1 MAKVEIDIPGIGL
14 IEAKNAASES
24 TLRELVNLM
33 KGGSGGSGGSGGGSG
48 SSSGSGGK
56 SGAASGMN
64 LFDKA
69 MYKVG
74 YGAINVSKNFVGLV
88 ESGTRLISRFANV
101 GDSIESAASMFDKI
115 PIAGQ
120 MFSSVAAAATT
131 VVDSFT
137 KASASGASFNGSVV
151 EMTRAAGQAGMTL
164 DKFAGFIAENGA
176 GMVALGGTTADG
188 AKRFGTL
195 SKALRTNAADLYS
208 LGYSTSDLNDGIA
221 AYAANL
227 RIVGRNENMTN
238 RQLVEGSKS
247 YLKEMDL
254 LAKIT
259 GQTRKEKEEER
270 KQLMQDVKYQAFASQ
285 LSEKSQKE
293 LQLLI
298 QSYPAELQGF
308 VKDAVMSGTLTMEA
322 NQKQAHALGGTM
334 NQILGIRQ
342 KLLADERVGDSIIQG
357 ALNTTRSETQKFIAS
372 NSQAI
377 IGNDA
382 YAQSVKSVV
391 AGNLIQT
398 DGVQKAREAQ
408 EKAAEETDGMNEQMQ
423 QARARLAEFSN
434 NFQLAL
440 ANSGVLDLLMNTF
453 TTIAGILMNYVVPA
467 FHLVAAIVTDV
478 GNSLLTFFKPIIE
491 SVAGLIRDYVY
502 PAFLGLAAFI
512 ITDVVPILQAMG
524 NFIMTYVMPVF
535 QFLGGLIMDYVMPVF
550 LSLGGFLVDNL
561 LPVLAGV
568 ASAMLA
574 YKIATFAQTAASW
587 AQTAASWL
595 SSGGLAASA
604 AAAWAL
610 ASPLLA
616 LAAPFIAIGAVVG
629 AVVYGFK
636 KLYDAGF
643 TVGSVFETIG
653 DFLYR
658 YFMMPIKEL
667 FYNIQSSLPGWL
679 GGLSDEEA
687 AVKREQLDA
696 EYKDLDDRA
705 EARRLKREEIKKE
718 RGTEKKLDEE
728 GNELSERQLKM
739 QELDL
744 KFQNKMQDMKE
755 YGALNYQK
763 VNQTEMGALDGKV
776 KLAKAETE
784 FTNKALANLPKEKNF
799 TNMQMLL
806 KQEAVQ
812 QGSAFVPKDKTT
824 NSAPSK
830 SSVTTATTKPGTAS
844 ETEDSQGNQNQ
855 TDGTQTATTQTTS
868 GQTDVFVELNNN
880 VVELVKLTNQ
890 QLMVQNRTN
899 RSIENLSS
907 VGNLLKTV

>member
-33 KGGSGGSGGSGGGSG
+33 KGGSGGSGGSGSGSG

-587 AQTAASWL
+587 F

-616 LAAPFIAIGAVVG
+616 LAAPFIAIGAVVA

-687 AVKREQLDA
+687 KVKREQLDA

-705 EARRLKREEIKKE
+705 EARRLKREEIQKE
-718 RGTEKKLDEE
+718 RGTHESQIKLDEE
-728 GNELSERQLKM
+728 GNEISERQLKM

-784 FTNKALANLPKEKNF
+784 FTNEALANLPKEKNF

-824 NSAPSK
+824 NAAPSK
-830 SSVTTATTKPGTAS
+830 SSVTTATTQTGKDAA
-844 ETEDSQGNQNQ
+844 ETYAGGDAGGEFGSSP
-855 TDGTQTATTQTTS
+855 TQTATTQTTS